1 MKSFCAAFLV
11 LIVSTGFSIP
21 AFTQDWNYHIVDD
34 NHYIGYRT
42 QIVATS
48 DGTPYILYKDRSFYY
63 LYLAHWVSAG
73 GDDGYWDRMLIDQY
87 TRHSD
92 DIEMLCDANDHLHM
106 AWSNYSP
113 SPSVNY
119 AVYDTDTETWII
131 PEEVVASKEASLDL
145 AIYDDE
151 GTIIPSIAL
160 INRDGDLEVMTRD
173 MGGGTWSVE
182 YVYDYSSVLYTP
194 SIAADTSGYL
204 HVSFYD
210 NSGANLMYATNANVT
225 ETWTYE
231 YVDITGTVGT
241 RSSIVVDEGNIP
253 YIVYYDVTNGDLKYA
268 KLISE

>member
-1 MKSFCAAFLV
+1 MKSFCAAILV
-11 LIVSTGFSIP
+11 LIVMMFCSMP
-21 AFTQDWNYHIVDD
+21 VLAQDWNYHIVDD
-34 NHYIGYRT
+34 NNYIGYRT

-48 DGTPYILYKDRSFYY
+48 DGTPYILYKDRSFYN

-73 GDDGYWDRMLIDQY
+73 GDDGYWDRMQIDQY
-87 TRHSD
+87 TRYTD

-106 AWSNYSP
+106 AWSRYSP
-113 SPSVNY
+113 SGSIKY
-119 AVYDTDTETWII
+119 AVYDPGTETWVI
-131 PEEVVASKEASLDL
+131 PEEEVAAKEASLDL

-160 INRDGDLEVMTRD
+160 INRDSELEVMTRD
-173 MGGGTWSVE
+173 MVGGTWSVE
-182 YVYDYSSVLYTP
+182 YLFDYSLVQYAP

-210 NSGANLMYATNANVT
+210 ATGDNLMYATNANAM

-231 YVDITGTVGT
+231 YVDIEGNVGS
-241 RSSIVVDEGNIP
+241 RSSIVIDEGNIP
-253 YIVYYDVTNGDLKYA
+253 YIVYYDTSNGDLKYA

>member
-1 MKSFCAAFLV
+1 MKSLYAAILV
-11 LIVSTGFSIP
+11 LIVLLSYSMPGI
-21 AFTQDWNYHIVDD
+21 AQEWNYHIVDD
-34 NHYIGYRT
+34 NYYAGYST

-48 DGTPYILYKDRSFYY
+48 DGTPYILYKERTFLR

-73 GDDGYWDRMLIDQY
+73 DDDGYWDRLEIDQY
-87 TRHSD
+87 TRYQD

-106 AWSNYSP
+106 AWSSYSP
-113 SPSVNY
+113 GTNVNY
-119 AVYDTDTETWII
+119 AVFDSQTETWII
-131 PEEVVASKEASLDL
+131 PEEIAASKEASLDL

-160 INRDGDLEVMTRD
+160 INRDNELEVMTRD

-182 YVYDYSSVLYTP
+182 YVYDYSTVMYSP

-204 HVSFYD
+204 HVSFFD
-210 NSGANLMYATNANVT
+210 DSGDNLMYATNANAM

-231 YVDITGTVGT
+231 YVDIVGSVGS
-241 RSSIVVDEGNIP
+241 RSSIVIDEGNIP
-253 YIVYYDVTNGDLKYA
+253 YIVYYDVSNGDLKYA